1 MGKVNA
7 LFQDAEEAREEAQM
21 NQFAL
26 ATEVNGIVMR
36 LALPTMTKLQAEQKA
51 KVLRER
57 SPKTPIYVVNKTAE

>member
-7 LFQDAEEAREEAQM
+7 LFQEAKEAREEAQM

-51 KVLRER
+51 KVLREL
-57 SPKTPIYVVNKTAE
+57 SPKTPIYVVNKTSE

>member
-1 MGKVNA
+1 MLTHLSESIRTVSVNK
-7 LFQDAEEAREEAQM
+7 ENHM

-51 KVLRER
+51 KTLREL
-57 SPKTPIYVVNKTAE
+57 SPNTPIYVVNKTAE